1 MSNWDKLSLKEKAAM
16 IKVGVQNGLT
26 SISDI
31 KEQYNKFQ
39 EINASAGN
47 LVKAINE
54 NTKQEVYLGDPLHN
68 YDFTQS
74 EEWADAHGY
83 YPDNRGHRDDRVKK
97 PSHPTHLSRGYFKSM
112 NQFDLSDK
120 GFEDPNY
127 TLYGLNDGGQ
137 DPQAVMTYKGGIVL
151 PEVTVTPKGNY
162 IYNSYDNI
170 VNKFDKGG
178 YKEVDTRVG
187 KFKSGSFVKLKGENF
202 WRRVNTD
209 GTLTQVYDGTYGTYD
224 YRNKNVPKKVVDSV
238 KWHKALYN
246 TINPIGGYPSNIFE
260 GIVKRN
266 RVMNKKDSENIDRM
280 SYSIENKISHKVADA
295 AWRKYNGI
303 PYDEKFLPKGKE
315 DTIGGFKHT
324 VRLPKE
330 LEQEIPVDTNLLKER
345 IELNQRYLQEHP
357 YNVPESVRIAL
368 SSDQNALNA
377 LRKTYSTGQPVGLN
391 EASYNSRNWGTTGYA
406 SDSPLNV
413 LANYNVRYSPEE
425 NRMYYSDTYGF
436 DSDDSWYVDLLGGYD
451 NYLEGNPF
459 RIRGFVD
466 LNDTS
471 NQSKKFDKGG
481 PTDQP
486 GVDTWD
492 AQWLAKEKRK
502 LRQKEQVTKN
512 KETVRDVSEFIAS
525 LAPGVGELLDL
536 KQIYNDAKQG
546 NYGSMAAGI
555 GFFLLPEALEQA
567 IKGGIKVARKFI
579 PKTKSAK
586 LANEFNRA
594 VSETK
599 LPETKSTK
607 AKTVEHKP
615 TSTQQENLLT
625 LQNAQ
630 DINRINSIKSNIS
643 EAERMGIPKGERNQR
658 VVLREWPKGPHPENF
673 VLRRSNEDI
682 VGEIQLSDD
691 LSDIARPSES
701 ITTSIAL
708 VESFLAGFPPRIRE
722 FAGTSIYDDIFN
734 DLGSQLT
741 YVHPSILAKGHLKEN
756 PMIWDYRRYLLS
768 QGIPSENISTETL
781 EKILSQQYQQLT
793 NTMTGKAKGLVLW
806 NGSPNWFDEFNFAE
820 NLGTISGNMGNAGA
834 GNYFSRGRQPYGLS
848 DQKDFPGFHIRDNR
862 MLQSQLNWNMQP
874 YLITDIKSMPHYSQ
888 IEHLPE
894 NMMNRSRNYVR
905 TLRPN
910 DQLVINSSGGM
921 RNPTLQPTKFQTVS
935 NMGDHLEFRLRRNTG
950 IKSLFPHP
958 DTFVRNPDGSVSI
971 LRDWNDPRVNYKHGG
986 KLNQN
991 K

>member
-54 NTKQEVYLGDPLHN
+54 NTKQEVYLGDPSHN

-97 PSHPTHLSRGYFKSM
+97 SSYPTHPSRGYFKSM
-112 NQFDLSDK
+112 NQFDLSDE

-127 TLYGLNDGGQ
+127 ILYGLNDGGQ
-137 DPQAVMTYKGGIVL
+137 DPQSIMTYKGGIVL

-170 VNKFDKGG
+170 VNKFDEGG

-224 YRNKNVPKKVVDSV
+224 YRNKNVPKKVVDNV

-266 RVMNKKDSENIDRM
+266 RVMNKKNSENIDRM

-471 NQSKKFDKGG
+471 N
-481 PTDQP
+481 
-486 GVDTWD
+486 
-492 AQWLAKEKRK
+492 
-502 LRQKEQVTKN
+502 
-512 KETVRDVSEFIAS
+512 
-525 LAPGVGELLDL
+525 
-536 KQIYNDAKQG
+536 
-546 NYGSMAAGI
+546 
-555 GFFLLPEALEQA
+555 
-567 IKGGIKVARKFI
+567 
-579 PKTKSAK
+579 
-586 LANEFNRA
+586 
-594 VSETK
+594 
-599 LPETKSTK
+599 
-607 AKTVEHKP
+607 
-615 TSTQQENLLT
+615 
-625 LQNAQ
+625 
-630 DINRINSIKSNIS
+630 
-643 EAERMGIPKGERNQR
+643 
-658 VVLREWPKGPHPENF
+658 
-673 VLRRSNEDI
+673 
-682 VGEIQLSDD
+682 
-691 LSDIARPSES
+691 
-701 ITTSIAL
+701 
-708 VESFLAGFPPRIRE
+708 
-722 FAGTSIYDDIFN
+722 
-734 DLGSQLT
+734 
-741 YVHPSILAKGHLKEN
+741 
-756 PMIWDYRRYLLS
+756 
-768 QGIPSENISTETL
+768 
-781 EKILSQQYQQLT
+781 
-793 NTMTGKAKGLVLW
+793 
-806 NGSPNWFDEFNFAE
+806 
-820 NLGTISGNMGNAGA
+820 
-834 GNYFSRGRQPYGLS
+834 
-848 DQKDFPGFHIRDNR
+848 
-862 MLQSQLNWNMQP
+862 
-874 YLITDIKSMPHYSQ
+874 
-888 IEHLPE
+888 
-894 NMMNRSRNYVR
+894 
-905 TLRPN
+905 
-910 DQLVINSSGGM
+910 
-921 RNPTLQPTKFQTVS
+921 
-935 NMGDHLEFRLRRNTG
+935 
-950 IKSLFPHP
+950 
-958 DTFVRNPDGSVSI
+958 
-971 LRDWNDPRVNYKHGG
+971 
-986 KLNQN
+986 
-991 K
+991 